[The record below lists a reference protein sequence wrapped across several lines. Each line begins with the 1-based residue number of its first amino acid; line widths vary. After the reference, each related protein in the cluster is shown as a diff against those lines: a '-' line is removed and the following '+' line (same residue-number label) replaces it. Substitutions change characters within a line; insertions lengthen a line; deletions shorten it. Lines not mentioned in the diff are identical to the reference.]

1 MFDATE
7 FVEVTLLPEEY
18 RLPATIRHSDGK
30 HLLIS
35 VDPGE
40 AALIV
45 PGAQVQLVQTVDG
58 GLYQC
63 NSMVVNRRDN
73 MFVTKIGNPQL
84 LQRRRSKRY
93 DCAIPTPY
101 RLNVTLAEIQNTPD
115 ADCELGN
122 IHDLSLGGA
131 KMAVKMLICA
141 NSPLALR
148 IRLNEKEVVHAE
160 GSVVR
165 CTMLKE
171 PVKTPEGALQYVVAV
186 RFGCVPRI
194 DQVQLHRFLLQL
206 T

>member
-7 FVEVTLLPEEY
+7 YVEVTLLPEEY
-18 RLPATIRHSDGK
+18 RLPATIRHSDGQ

-35 VDPGE
+35 VDPKE
-40 AALIV
+40 APLIL

-63 NSMVVNRRDN
+63 TSFVVNRRDN

-101 RLNVTLAEIQNTPD
+101 RLNVSLTEMQATSD
-115 ADCELGN
+115 TDCELGN

-131 KMAVKMLICA
+131 KMAVKTLICA
-141 NSPLALR
+141 NSPLSLR
-148 IRLNEKEVVHAE
+148 IRLNEKEIIHAE
-160 GSVVR
+160 GNVVR
-165 CTMLKE
+165 CTLLKE
-171 PVKTPEGALQYVVAV
+171 PVKIPDGILEYAIAI

>member
-1 MFDATE
+1 MFDAME

-35 VDPGE
+35 VEPAE
-40 AALIV
+40 AALIM

-63 NSMVVNRRDN
+63 HSTVVNRRDN

-101 RLNVTLAEIQNTPD
+101 RLNAPLAEILGLPD
-115 ADCELGN
+115 SDCELGN

-131 KMAVKMLICA
+131 KMAVKTLICA

-148 IRLNEKEVVHAE
+148 IRLNDKEIIHAE
-160 GSVVR
+160 GGVVR

-171 PVKTPEGALQYVVAV
+171 PVKTPEGVLEYAVAI
-186 RFGCVPRI
+186 RFLSVPRI

>member
-18 RLPATIRHSDGK
+18 RLPATIRHSDGQ

-35 VDPGE
+35 VDPKE
-40 AALIV
+40 APLIV

-63 NSMVVNRRDN
+63 HSLVVNRRDN

-101 RLNVTLAEIQNTPD
+101 RLNVPLAEIQAAPD
-115 ADCELGN
+115 EDCELGS

-131 KMAVKMLICA
+131 KMAVKSLICA

-148 IRLNEKEVVHAE
+148 IRLNEKEIIHAE

-165 CTMLKE
+165 CTLMKE
-171 PVKTPEGALQYVVAV
+171 PVRTPAGNFDYAVAI
-186 RFGCVPRI
+186 RFGSVPRI
-194 DQVQLHRFLLQL
+194 DQVQLHRYLLQL
-206 T
+206 S